1 MYSKN
6 EHKRANHDPDKNFLF
21 KPVPCDRYCV
31 LNEDNIK
38 AVKTLKLPAQYG
50 LTLKGRLFSRG
61 LTQIAVLRKQW
72 ALRNLHKR
80 FDLIK

>member
-1 MYSKN
+1 M
-6 EHKRANHDPDKNFLF
+6 
-21 KPVPCDRYCV
+21 

-50 LTLKGRLFSRG
+50 LTLKGRLFSQG
-61 LTQIAVLRKQW
+61 LTQIAGLRKQW
-72 ALRNLHKR
+72 APRNLYKR